1 MSEVKV
7 FFKEKLIIFE
17 NNKFEK
23 FENIITEVK
32 ANLPYKQLDRKQNSF
47 FLNLNEFTFICV
59 RLPYS
64 EIYKFDSTCSNIL
77 KIQKRNY
84 EFLKSG
90 HKNTELFGKE
100 WVEKNQNIVV
110 DLQKKLKEA
119 GFKRD
124 LLEHQLKD
132 LYQMSSV
139 PNAANFSVP
148 GSGKTSVIL
157 GIYSLRSSEGPLIVF
172 VPNKGVAESWE
183 DEVDKCF
190 QDSNKPEFKQLQ
202 GPYKNLE
209 SELKSLN
216 KNSIAVMTYRLTI
229 SRGVKEVLFEFFK
242 NSNNAYVVLDESHR
256 IKGGIKKGF
265 AKPSQQGEVLISLSK
280 FIDRKDLLS
289 GTPVTKDI
297 YDFVSQIEFLY
308 PALGFTQRLIENQAN
323 PRPVVNNLM
332 TRTFKKELPL
342 PQTIDHKPIPS
353 EMSQAQSAFYALTV
367 NKYKDVFR
375 KRPSREV
382 FNKVNKAIVRL
393 IELSTDPHNVAQ
405 KILSQPQG
413 ESFGELISQNRLARN
428 ALNELIKEEEVVSNK
443 MKTAI
448 EKGIDITSSG
458 EKVIIWSY
466 FTNSINVMEKYIRE
480 HYDITPLVL
489 MGGVANEKDVIR
501 DFNRKNDKLLLLAN
515 PEKGSE
521 GISLHENCNNAI
533 YLSRT
538 YKAGQYLQ
546 SRDRIHRVGMN
557 IDKNVNYYFI
567 ESVYGE
573 QDYIPT
579 IDRRISENLQRK
591 IEDLAII
598 FNDPELLAV
607 SSFEEEGEELN
618 SDFTE
623 EDIDDFIEMLLD
635 KDYSSD

>member
-17 NNKFEK
+17 NNGFEK
-23 FENIITEVK
+23 FDNIITEIK
-32 ANLPYKQLDRKQNSF
+32 ANLPTKLIDRSKNSF
-47 FLNLNEFTFICV
+47 FLNLNEFSFMCI
-59 RLPYS
+59 RLPYF
-64 EIYKFDSTCSNIL
+64 EVYNFDPTCSNIL
-77 KIQKRNY
+77 KIQKRNS
-84 EFLKSG
+84 EFLKSE
-90 HKNTELFGKE
+90 HQNTELFGKE
-100 WVEKNQNIVV
+100 WVENNQIIVK
-110 DLQKKLKEA
+110 DIQKKLSDS
-119 GFKRD
+119 GFKRN
-124 LLEHQLKD
+124 LLDHQLKD
-132 LYQMSSV
+132 FYQMNSV

-183 DEVDKCF
+183 DEIDKCF
-190 QDSNKPEFKQLQ
+190 DDSSKPKYKLLQ

-209 SELKSLN
+209 AELKSLN
-216 KNSIAVMTYRLTI
+216 KNSIAVITYRLTI
-229 SRGVKEVLFEFFK
+229 SKGVKEVLFEFFK
-242 NSNNAYVVLDESHR
+242 NSNNTYVVLDESHR

-265 AKPSQQGEVLISLSK
+265 SKPSQQGEVLISLSK

-308 PALGFTQRLIENQAN
+308 PALGFAQLLVENKEN
-323 PRPVVNNLM
+323 PRPVVTNIM

-367 NKYKDVFR
+367 NKYKEVFR
-375 KRPSREV
+375 RRPSREL
-382 FNKVNKAIVRL
+382 FNKVNNAIIRL
-393 IELSTDPHNVAQ
+393 IELSTDPYNVAQ

-413 ESFGELISQNRLARN
+413 ESFSELVSQNRLARN
-428 ALNELIKEEEVVSNK
+428 ALTELIKEEEKVSNK
-443 MKTAI
+443 MKTAV
-448 EKGIDITSSG
+448 EKGMDIISGG

-466 FTNSINVMEKYIRE
+466 FTNSINVMENYLQE
-480 HYDITPLVL
+480 QYGITPLVL
-489 MGGVANEKDVIR
+489 MGGITNEKDVIR
-501 DFNRKNDKLLLLAN
+501 DFNKKNDKLLLLAN

-538 YKAGQYLQ
+538 YKVGQYLQ

-557 IDKNVNYYFI
+557 LDKNVNYYFV

-579 IDRRISENLQRK
+579 IDRRISENLQKK

-607 SSFEEEGEELN
+607 SAFEEEGEELS
-618 SDFTE
+618 SDFSE
-623 EDIDDFIEMLLD
+623 DDIDDFIEMLLN
-635 KDYSSD
+635 KDYSNE

>member
-1 MSEVKV
+1 M
-7 FFKEKLIIFE
+7 
-17 NNKFEK
+17 
-23 FENIITEVK
+23 
-32 ANLPYKQLDRKQNSF
+32 
-47 FLNLNEFTFICV
+47 
-59 RLPYS
+59 
-64 EIYKFDSTCSNIL
+64 
-77 KIQKRNY
+77 
-84 EFLKSG
+84 
-90 HKNTELFGKE
+90 
-100 WVEKNQNIVV
+100 
-110 DLQKKLKEA
+110 QKKLKEA

-342 PQTIDHKPIPS
+342 PQIIDHKPIPS